1 MKMGIFNMM
10 AIADSEKKVDSEKTI
25 NADVVDDKTVV
36 ITDNEDKKI
45 KIEGTLSEIYTKAL
59 DEAYAVE
66 NMGSIINLRR
76 KMMNDSEVS
85 GFNKNDLYIHIP
97 DQKDIEENDINEV
110 AGRLRIALDK
120 EDSKRKMVVIEDM
133 KGENRVNLLRDYLI
147 KYGVECVS
155 SKSLAVEVMRSMIKV

>member
-1 MKMGIFNMM
+1 MGIFNMM
-10 AIADSEKKVDSEKTI
+10 TIADSEKKVDSKKTI

-120 EDSKRKMVVIEDM
+120 EASKRKMVVIEDM